1 MRKMILA
8 AMLVTVAAPAM
19 AQDQDAWAAR
29 RAERQQQREQ
39 RSEAPGGETRQQR
52 PQEVRQPRVEQQQ
65 EQEQRVEPQRAERAQ
80 EWRRSEQQARPEQ
93 RERLEQRERPE
104 QPRVRW
110 SQPAPQVQ
118 VQVQAPVVQ
127 TDGVTVIRRGEQ
139 GGDRRR
145 WEGQRDAPPSGAWQ
159 QQRQQRGEWQQR
171 HQHDGWQQQPQQRDP
186 QAVGQWQQQPRRDGE
201 QRDGQHRAGQSN
213 GQRWAG
219 HNDGQ
224 RWSSQWRNDHRYD
237 WQRYRARNQSIFRI
251 GSYYD
256 PFGWSYRRPSIGITL
271 YAGYYQPDYW
281 LDDPWQYRLPPVYGP
296 YRWVRY
302 YDDALLVDIYSGRV
316 VDVIDNFFW

>member
-1 MRKMILA
+1 MRKMILT

-39 RSEAPGGETRQQR
+39 RSEAAGGETRQQR

-118 VQVQAPVVQ
+118 VQAPVVQ

-186 QAVGQWQQQPRRDGE
+186 LVVGQWQQQPRRDGE
-201 QRDGQHRAGQSN
+201 QRDGQHWAGQSN
-213 GQRWAG
+213 GQRWTG

>member
-8 AMLVTVAAPAM
+8 AMLVTVAVPAM
-19 AQDQDAWAAR
+19 AQDQDGWAAR

-39 RSEAPGGETRQQR
+39 RGEAPRGEARQQQ
-52 PQEVRQPRVEQQQ
+52 PQEVRQPRVEQQ
-65 EQEQRVEPQRAERAQ
+65 QEQRVEPQRAERAQ
-80 EWRRSEQQARPEQ
+80 EWRRVEPQARPERQ
-93 RERLEQRERPE
+93 ERLERQERPE

-110 SQPAPQVQ
+110 SQPAPQA
-118 VQVQAPVVQ
+118 QAPVVQ

-145 WEGQRDAPPSGAWQ
+145 WEGQRDAPQSGAWQ

-171 HQHDGWQQQPQQRDP
+171 GGWQQQPQSQPQQRSP
-186 QAVGQWQQQPRRDGE
+186 QYSGQYQYGQQQQRRD
-201 QRDGQHRAGQSN
+201 

-224 RWSSQWRNDHRYD
+224 RWSSQWRNDQRYD

-256 PFGWSYRRPSIGITL
+256 PFGWGYRRPSIGITL

-302 YDDALLVDIYSGRV
+302 YDDALLVDIYSGQV
-316 VDVIDNFFW
+316 VDVISNFFW

>member
-1 MRKMILA
+1 M
-8 AMLVTVAAPAM
+8 
-19 AQDQDAWAAR
+19 
-29 RAERQQQREQ
+29 
-39 RSEAPGGETRQQR
+39 
-52 PQEVRQPRVEQQQ
+52 
-65 EQEQRVEPQRAERAQ
+65 
-80 EWRRSEQQARPEQ
+80 
-93 RERLEQRERPE
+93 
-104 QPRVRW
+104 RW
-110 SQPAPQVQ
+110 SQPAPQA
-118 VQVQAPVVQ
+118 QAPVVQ
-127 TDGVTVIRRGEQ
+127 TDGVTVRRGEQ

-145 WEGQRDAPPSGAWQ
+145 WEGQRDAPQSGAWQ
-159 QQRQQRGEWQQR
+159 QQRQQRG
-171 HQHDGWQQQPQQRDP
+171 GWQQQPQQRNP
-186 QAVGQWQQQPRRDGE
+186 QYSGQWQQQPPRRDE
-201 QRDGQHRAGQSN
+201 QQRDGQHWTGQNN

-224 RWSSQWRNDHRYD
+224 RWSSQWRNDNRYD

-302 YDDALLVDIYSGRV
+302 YDDALLVDIYSGQV

>member
-1 MRKMILA
+1 MRKMMLA

-19 AQDQDAWAAR
+19 AQDQDGLTAR

-39 RSEAPGGETRQQR
+39 RGEAPAGEARQQQ
-52 PQEVRQPRVEQQQ
+52 PQEVRQPRVEQR
-65 EQEQRVEPQRAERAQ
+65 QEQRVEPQRAERAQ
-80 EWRRSEQQARPEQ
+80 EWRRAEQQARPGQ
-93 RERLEQRERPE
+93 QERRE

-110 SQPAPQVQ
+110 SQPAPQA
-118 VQVQAPVVQ
+118 QAPVVQ
-127 TDGVTVIRRGEQ
+127 VDGVTVIRRGEQ

-145 WEGQRDAPPSGAWQ
+145 WEGQRDAPQSGAWQ

-171 HQHDGWQQQPQQRDP
+171 QQRGGWQQQPQQRSP
-186 QAVGQWQQQPRRDGE
+186 QYSGQWQQSPRRDE
-201 QRDGQHRAGQSN
+201 QQRDGQRWTGQNN
-213 GQRWAG
+213 GQRWTG

-224 RWSSQWRNDHRYD
+224 RWSSHWRNDHRYD

-296 YRWVRY
+296 YRWVHY
-302 YDDALLVDIYSGRV
+302 YDDALLVDIYSGQV

>member
-19 AQDQDAWAAR
+19 AQDQDGWAAR

-39 RSEAPGGETRQQR
+39 RGEARQQP

-65 EQEQRVEPQRAERAQ
+65 QEQRVEPQRAERAQ
-80 EWRRSEQQARPEQ
+80 EWRRAEQQARPEQ
-93 RERLEQRERPE
+93 QERPE

-110 SQPAPQVQ
+110 SQPAPQA
-118 VQVQAPVVQ
+118 QAPVVQ

-145 WEGQRDAPPSGAWQ
+145 WEGQRDAPQSGAWQ
-159 QQRQQRGEWQQR
+159 QHRKQRG
-171 HQHDGWQQQPQQRDP
+171 GWQQQPQQRSP
-186 QAVGQWQQQPRRDGE
+186 QYSGQWQQQPPRDD
-201 QRDGQHRAGQSN
+201 QQRAGQQWTGQNN

-251 GSYYD
+251 GRYND

-302 YDDALLVDIYSGRV
+302 YDDALLVDIYSGQV

>member
-8 AMLVTVAAPAM
+8 AMMVTVAAPAM
-19 AQDQDAWAAR
+19 AQDQDGWAAR

-39 RSEAPGGETRQQR
+39 RGEARQQQ
-52 PQEVRQPRVEQQQ
+52 PQEVRQPQQDVRQPRVEQQQ
-65 EQEQRVEPQRAERAQ
+65 QEQRVEPQRAERAQ
-80 EWRRSEQQARPEQ
+80 EWRRAEQQARPEQ
-93 RERLEQRERPE
+93 QDRPE

-110 SQPAPQVQ
+110 SQPAPQA
-118 VQVQAPVVQ
+118 QAPVVQ
-127 TDGVTVIRRGEQ
+127 TDGVTVRRGEQ

-145 WEGQRDAPPSGAWQ
+145 WEGQRDAPQSGAWQ
-159 QQRQQRGEWQQR
+159 QQRQQRG
-171 HQHDGWQQQPQQRDP
+171 GWQQQPQQRNP
-186 QAVGQWQQQPRRDGE
+186 QYSGQWQQQPPRRDE
-201 QRDGQHRAGQSN
+201 QQRDGQHWTGQNS

-224 RWSSQWRNDHRYD
+224 RWSSQWRNDNRYD

-302 YDDALLVDIYSGRV
+302 YDDALLVDIYSGQV

>member
-19 AQDQDAWAAR
+19 AQDKDDWAAR

-39 RSEAPGGETRQQR
+39 RGEAPRGEARQQQ

-65 EQEQRVEPQRAERAQ
+65 EQRVEPQRAERGQ
-80 EWRRSEQQARPEQ
+80 EWRRAEQQSRPEQQA
-93 RERLEQRERPE
+93 RPE

-110 SQPAPQVQ
+110 SQPAPQA
-118 VQVQAPVVQ
+118 QAPVVQ
-127 TDGVTVIRRGEQ
+127 TDGVTVVRRGEQ

-145 WEGQRDAPPSGAWQ
+145 WEGQRDASQSGAWQ
-159 QQRQQRGEWQQR
+159 QQRQQRG
-171 HQHDGWQQQPQQRDP
+171 
-186 QAVGQWQQQPRRDGE
+186 QWQQPPPRRDE
-201 QRDGQHRAGQSN
+201 QQRVGQRWTGQNS

-256 PFGWSYRRPSIGITL
+256 PFGRSYRRPSIGITL

-302 YDDALLVDIYSGRV
+302 YDDALLIDIYSGQV

>member
-19 AQDQDAWAAR
+19 AQDQDGWAAR

-39 RSEAPGGETRQQR
+39 RGEAPRGEARQQQ
-52 PQEVRQPRVEQQQ
+52 PQEVRQPHVEQQQ
-65 EQEQRVEPQRAERAQ
+65 QEQRVEPQRAERAQ
-80 EWRRSEQQARPEQ
+80 EWRRVEQQARPERQ
-93 RERLEQRERPE
+93 ARPEQQDRPE

-110 SQPAPQVQ
+110 SQPAPQA
-118 VQVQAPVVQ
+118 QAPVVQ
-127 TDGVTVIRRGEQ
+127 ADGVTVRRGEQ

-145 WEGQRDAPPSGAWQ
+145 WEGQRDAPRSGAWQ
-159 QQRQQRGEWQQR
+159 QQRQQRG
-171 HQHDGWQQQPQQRDP
+171 GWQQQPQQRNP
-186 QAVGQWQQQPRRDGE
+186 QYSGQWQQQPPRRDE
-201 QRDGQHRAGQSN
+201 QQRDGQHWTGQNN

-224 RWSSQWRNDHRYD
+224 RWSSQWRNDNRYD

-251 GSYYD
+251 GRYND
-256 PFGWSYRRPSIGITL
+256 PFGWGYRRPSIGITL
-271 YAGYYQPDYW
+271 YAGYYQPDSW

-302 YDDALLVDIYSGRV
+302 YDDALLVDIYSGQV